1 MLILVTDRRAFGE
14 SLASRLLQSGIFS
27 LRASHDAASFLCEAK
42 DCGGV
47 LLDGAASPQKSEA
60 LCRELRTRYP
70 ELPIAL
76 LLPKGYLPSSPADRF
91 LREGEEEMTDA
102 LLDFCHT
109 LCGWPT
115 GEMSTFSLT
124 VGKDPTG
131 TRYMGYPLPLS
142 PREHVLLRC
151 LFYRAPRL
159 TSCDDLLSL
168 CYPTDPPTAASL
180 SVTVSAINRRA
191 SAIDPRPLI
200 VNVYGKGYR
209 LRRGILD

>member
-14 SLASRLLQSGIFS
+14 SLASRLLQNGIFS
-27 LRASHDAASFLCEAK
+27 LRASHETALFLCEAK

-47 LLDGAASPQKSEA
+47 LLDGRTSPTESEA
-60 LCRELRTRYP
+60 LCRALRERYP

-76 LLPKGYLPSSPADRF
+76 LLPKGYLPASPADRF
-91 LREGEEEMTDA
+91 LREEEDDLTDT

-109 LCGWPT
+109 LCGWHA
-115 GEMSTFSLT
+115 GEMTTFSLT
-124 VGKDPTG
+124 VGNDPAR

-142 PREHVLLRC
+142 PREHTLLRC
-151 LFYRAPRL
+151 LFYRAPHV

-168 CYPTDPPTAASL
+168 CYPIDPPSLASL

-191 SAIDPRPLI
+191 GAIDPRPLI

-209 LRRGILD
+209 LRKGILD